1 VTAFTGRRIVSY
13 EWSTVPDGCEDEA
26 RRLASSDFVELQE
39 QTEAK
44 PEPVPFLE
52 SELAEEVNPPAVDLA
67 ALPVTELRQMAKE
80 RKVPGWG
87 KKSKAQLVE
96 ALNE

>member
-13 EWSTVPDGCEDEA
+13 EWTTVPDGCEDEA

-44 PEPVPFLE
+44 PEPVTFIEPVAE
-52 SELAEEVNPPAVDLA
+52 DEPSEVDFN
-67 ALPVTELRQMAKE
+67 ALPVTELRQMAKDK
-80 RKVPGWG
+80 KVPGWG